1 MVNLSPDVFSATT
14 SPQSPTR
21 TSTHETF
28 SRRKSSKALPMN
40 DATAASTRG
49 ASSAPVPTMWMNTWF
64 QAVPCCPT
72 ASSIDPS
79 TSASTE
85 SSSTVDDAPRVWP
98 SRATSTATEPLGVRW
113 CPTPSASAPAAPA
126 SSSSFWYTDARR
138 NTRRSRCG
146 SFAPCRDLG
155 TASSA
160 RNTPMAYSLG
170 VTKSAARRRPCER
183 DAIMPT
189 HSTWKLARRST
200 SICDATCGQKPRARA
215 TSLNCPSGSSGDPVA
230 SPRGP
235 NDRRRSG
242 GFCETPVGDVTEDAG
257 DDGVAGPAAAPGSA
271 SAAPTR
277 AKVKCCGA
285 APTASRDTATRFV
298 LGEMV
303 PARFC
308 PLTNALADSRTSRSS
323 RPCRRGYEMTNDSS
337 SGRSPEASGSAAT
350 ACPRDGAKSTRFLPP
365 SRRTNVTPGSDSNT
379 SGPAFSICDKTTPDA
394 AKSAS
399 MAANFSVSDGAS
411 KSDVQSN
418 VPPAPC
424 AKAEGSNVTCAWRFS
439 CASPAEDASAGD
451 SEAFEACRPS
461 SATPRITPL
470 SSARFA
476 YELNRASVLVLS
488 RNSVPT
494 LRRLGRSVGVPPLYP
509 ALSVSLVTSLIAPR
523 SSTEPYRDPAEASPK
538 SERLSCLESISDLPP
553 ARSMAFMRSRRDLRD
568 SSCFRTMI
576 CRAR

>member
-1 MVNLSPDVFSATT
+1 MEERFWQIMRLRWMVSRSGYGSLRVSVSEAETPPYAVVRMVNLSPDVLSATT

-28 SRRKSSKALPMN
+28 SRRKSSKAPPMN

-49 ASSAPVPTMWMNTWF
+49 ASSAPVPTMWMYTWF

-79 TSASTE
+79 TSARTE
-85 SSSTVDDAPRVWP
+85 SSSTPLVPDASGGVWP

-113 CPTPSASAPAAPA
+113 CPTPPAPVEAVEAA

-183 DAIMPT
+183 DAILPT

-200 SICDATCGQKPRARA
+200 SICAATCGQKPRASP
-215 TSLNCPSGSSGDPVA
+215 TSLNWPSGSSGDPA
-230 SPRGP
+230 TSPAGP
-235 NDRRRSG
+235 NDRRRGG
-242 GFCETPVGDVTEDAG
+242 GFCGWPAGDVAEAVGDAG
-257 DDGVAGPAAAPGSA
+257 ADGPAAEPGSA

-285 APTASRDTATRFV
+285 APTASRDTATRLV
-298 LGEMV
+298 LGEMA

-323 RPCRRGYEMTNDSS
+323 RPCRRG
-337 SGRSPEASGSAAT
+337 
-350 ACPRDGAKSTRFLPP
+350 
-365 SRRTNVTPGSDSNT
+365 
-379 SGPAFSICDKTTPDA
+379 
-394 AKSAS
+394 
-399 MAANFSVSDGAS
+399 
-411 KSDVQSN
+411 
-418 VPPAPC
+418 
-424 AKAEGSNVTCAWRFS
+424 
-439 CASPAEDASAGD
+439 
-451 SEAFEACRPS
+451 
-461 SATPRITPL
+461 
-470 SSARFA
+470 
-476 YELNRASVLVLS
+476 
-488 RNSVPT
+488 
-494 LRRLGRSVGVPPLYP
+494 
-509 ALSVSLVTSLIAPR
+509 
-523 SSTEPYRDPAEASPK
+523 
-538 SERLSCLESISDLPP
+538 
-553 ARSMAFMRSRRDLRD
+553 
-568 SSCFRTMI
+568 
-576 CRAR
+576 

>member
-1 MVNLSPDVFSATT
+1 MVNLSPDVLSATT

-28 SRRKSSKALPMN
+28 SRRKSSNAPPMK

-49 ASSAPVPTMWMNTWF
+49 ASSAPVPTMWMYTWF

-72 ASSIDPS
+72 ASSIEPS

-85 SSSTVDDAPRVWP
+85 SSSTAEDAPNAVWP

-113 CPTPSASAPAAPA
+113 CPTPAAPA
-126 SSSSFWYTDARR
+126 SRSSFWYTDARR

-146 SFAPCRDLG
+146 SFAPCRDMG

-170 VTKSAARRRPCER
+170 VTKSAARLRPCER
-183 DAIMPT
+183 EAIMPT

-200 SICDATCGQKPRARA
+200 SICAATCGQKPRASA
-215 TSLNCPSGSSGDPVA
+215 TSLNCPSGSSGDPA
-230 SPRGP
+230 TSPRGP
-235 NDRRRSG
+235 NDRRRRG
-242 GFCETPVGDVTEDAG
+242 GFCAWPVGDVTEVGDAG
-257 DDGVAGPAAAPGSA
+257 DAGAAAAPGSA

-298 LGEMV
+298 LGEIC

-308 PLTNALADSRTSRSS
+308 PVTNALADSRTSRSS
-323 RPCRRGYEMTNDSS
+323 RPCSRGYEITNESS

-350 ACPRDGAKSTRFLPP
+350 ACPRDGANSTRFLPP

-379 SGPAFSICDKTTPDA
+379 SGPAFSICDKTTPEA
-394 AKSAS
+394 AKRAS
-399 MAANFSVSDGAS
+399 MAANFSVSEGAS

-418 VPPAPC
+418 VTPAPC
-424 AKAEGSNVTCAWRFS
+424 AKAEESNVTCAWRFS

-451 SEAFEACRPS
+451 LEASEA
-461 SATPRITPL
+461 
-470 SSARFA
+470 
-476 YELNRASVLVLS
+476 
-488 RNSVPT
+488 
-494 LRRLGRSVGVPPLYP
+494 
-509 ALSVSLVTSLIAPR
+509 
-523 SSTEPYRDPAEASPK
+523 
-538 SERLSCLESISDLPP
+538 
-553 ARSMAFMRSRRDLRD
+553 
-568 SSCFRTMI
+568 
-576 CRAR
+576 